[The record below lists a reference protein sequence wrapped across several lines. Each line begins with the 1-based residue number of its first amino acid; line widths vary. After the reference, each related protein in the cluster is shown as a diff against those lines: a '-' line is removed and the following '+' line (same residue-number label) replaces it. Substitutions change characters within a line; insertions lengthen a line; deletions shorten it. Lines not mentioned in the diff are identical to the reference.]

1 LEPDPLSLLQVC
13 CPKHAETA
21 LLPYAQN
28 EFDFGYW
35 PAFYPKKMTR
45 FLKTRIAD
53 RRGVIGSVSLAYS
66 GWSFEEVPKFL
77 RAMDALPKLHTLKIC
92 NFY

>member
-1 LEPDPLSLLQVC
+1 
-13 CPKHAETA
+13 
-21 LLPYAQN
+21 
-28 EFDFGYW
+28 
-35 PAFYPKKMTR
+35 MTR